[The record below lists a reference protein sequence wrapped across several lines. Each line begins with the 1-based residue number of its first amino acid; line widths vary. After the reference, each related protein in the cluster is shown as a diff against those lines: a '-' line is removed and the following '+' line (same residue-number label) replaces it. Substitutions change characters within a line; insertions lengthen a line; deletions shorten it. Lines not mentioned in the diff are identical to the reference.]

1 MTPPRLHTAQ
11 VIAVGSELLGSTRV
25 DTNSLFLSECLA
37 SLGIELRSKVVV
49 GDNRRALTD
58 YVRRALERVDLVIL
72 TGGLG
77 PTDDD
82 VTREA
87 VADALAVGLVED
99 PAIVAH
105 IAQRFARR
113 GLQMPDVNRRQA
125 LVLDGGAVLANPN
138 GTAPGQMFE
147 REGKLVLLFPGPP
160 RELKPMME
168 TIMATVL
175 APRTGAA
182 RLYRRTLF
190 ITGKGE
196 SHVEEIAQP
205 IYSRW
210 LERTPPI
217 ETTVL
222 APRTGAAR
230 LYRRTLF
237 ITGKGESHVEE
248 IAQPIYSRWLERTP
262 PIETTVLA
270 APGQVELHLVMR
282 SDDPASAARA
292 LDSARDQLASA
303 LGPDVFSVDGRSME
317 EVLGAMLAER
327 GLAIAAAESCTGGL
341 MMSRL
346 TDVPGSSAYVA
357 GGVVVYSNELKA
369 TLAGVDPALIAT
381 HGAVSEPV
389 AAALAEGIKARTGA
403 SIGVA
408 ITGIAGPSGG
418 TPQKPVGTVCIAA
431 VMHDGAA
438 QVRSFSLFGNRGM
451 IKFWSSQYAM
461 NMVRRML
468 IAAAPDT

>member
-49 GDNRRALTD
+49 GDDRRALTD

-105 IAQRFARR
+105 ITQRFARR

-125 LVLDGGAVLANPN
+125 LVLDGGAVLDNPN

-168 TIMATVL
+168 TVVA
-175 APRTGAA
+175 
-182 RLYRRTLF
+182 
-190 ITGKGE
+190 
-196 SHVEEIAQP
+196 
-205 IYSRW
+205 
-210 LERTPPI
+210 
-217 ETTVL
+217 TVL

-282 SDDPASAARA
+282 SEDPAGAARA

-317 EVLGAMLAER
+317 EILGAMLAER
-327 GLAIAAAESCTGGL
+327 GLTISAAESCTGGL

-357 GGVVVYSNELKA
+357 GGVVVYSNELKT

-403 SIGVA
+403 SIGVG

-431 VMHDGAA
+431 VMPDGAA

-468 IAAAPDT
+468 IAAATGA